1 VRIRKGMATP
11 GLTPVRGMV
20 PSPRPLRPRPPPGTT
35 TITTTT
41 MTAST
46 MMASTMMA
54 GTMTEERSASYRKV
68 FWGIRGRI
76 LFWYV
81 AVLAAAIAAAVL
93 VNRQV
98 LIAGI
103 DTRIDEA
110 LVQESEELR
119 SLAQGRDPTTG
130 EPFEN
135 RVDRIFRVFLQRNIP
150 TRNETFVTFIDGSPF
165 ERSLDEPGYR
175 LDLDARLVDR
185 WGAVT
190 RTQRGQVS
198 TPVGTVEY
206 LAVPVKAGNTTR
218 GVFVAAI
225 FRDRELAT
233 IAPAIWGAAGVG
245 LATLLVGSLLAWR
258 VAEGVLRPVRLVTD
272 TAAAIST
279 SELTRRIDVRG
290 RDEISRLAATFN
302 EMLDRLE
309 EAFRIQRQ
317 FVDDAGHELRT
328 PITIIRG
335 HLEVSEGG
343 PEERLKTSAL
353 VMDELDRMNRIV
365 NDLLLLAKAKQPDF
379 LDLATVDL
387 RSLTEDLHAK
397 ATALAPMDWQL
408 EDVGQGKIVADRQR
422 LTQAVMQLAQN
433 ATEHSPPGSEIALG
447 SAVAYGRARLWVRD
461 AGSGIAPEDHERIF
475 QRFARTGDGRRG
487 SAGAG
492 LGLSIVRA
500 IAEAHHGTV
509 EIRSRPGSGATFTV
523 VIPVDQPVP
532 DREAAT

>member
-1 VRIRKGMATP
+1 MATTTAKMM
-11 GLTPVRGMV
+11 GMTTP
-20 PSPRPLRPRPPPGTT
+20 
-35 TITTTT
+35 
-41 MTAST
+41 
-46 MMASTMMA
+46 
-54 GTMTEERSASYRKV
+54 MTETPSASSRRV

-81 AVLAAAIAAAVL
+81 AVLTAAIAAAVL

-119 SLAQGRDPTTG
+119 GLSQGRDPTTG
-130 EPFEN
+130 ERFGN
-135 RVDRIFRVFLQRNIP
+135 RVDRIFEVFLQRNIP
-150 TRNETFVTFIDGSPF
+150 TRNETFVTFVDGRPF
-165 ERSLDEPGYR
+165 ERSLDDPIYR
-175 LDLDARLVDR
+175 LDLDRRLVDR
-185 WGAVT
+185 WGGLT

-198 TPVGTVEY
+198 TPAGTVEY
-206 LAVPVKAGNTTR
+206 LAIPVKAESSTR

-225 FRDRELAT
+225 FRDRELAD
-233 IAPAIWGAAGVG
+233 IAPAVWGAAGVG

-272 TAAAIST
+272 TAASIST
-279 SELTRRIDVRG
+279 SELTRRIDVGG

-309 EAFRIQRQ
+309 EAFRLQRQ

-335 HLEVSEGG
+335 HLEVSEDD
-343 PEERLKTSAL
+343 PEERLKTNAL
-353 VMDELDRMNRIV
+353 VIDELDRMNRIV
-365 NDLLLLAKAKQPDF
+365 NDLLLLAKARQPDF

-397 ATALAPMDWQL
+397 ATALATRDWQL
-408 EDVGQGKIVADRQR
+408 EGAGQGMIVADRQR
-422 LTQAVMQLAQN
+422 LTQAIMQLAQN
-433 ATEHSPPGSEIALG
+433 ATEHTTDRATIGLG
-447 SAVAYGRARLWVRD
+447 SAVVNDRASLWVRD
-461 AGSGIAPEDHERIF
+461 SGSGIPPEDQDRIF

-509 EIRSRPGSGATFTV
+509 DVNSRPGVGATFTV

-532 DREAAT
+532 DGEGAT

>member
-1 VRIRKGMATP
+1 MLPSCSPHGGWRHFAREPGPGGGAEPRRSIRAGDDDDDDDGHDDRGDDEVNDGMSADAR
-11 GLTPVRGMV
+11 PV
-20 PSPRPLRPRPPPGTT
+20 L
-35 TITTTT
+35 
-41 MTAST
+41 
-46 MMASTMMA
+46 
-54 GTMTEERSASYRKV
+54 
-68 FWGIRGRI
+68 WGIRGRI

-81 AVLAAAIAAAVL
+81 AVLAAAIIAAVL
-93 VNRQV
+93 VTRQL

-110 LVQESEELR
+110 LVQEVQELR
-119 SLAQGRDPTTG
+119 RLAGGRDPTTG
-130 EPFEN
+130 ERFGN
-135 RVDRIFRVFLQRNIP
+135 RVDRIFEVFLQRNLPI
-150 TRNETFVTFIDGSPF
+150 RNETYLTFVRGRPF
-165 ERSLDEPGYR
+165 ERSFGEPVYR
-175 LDLDARLVDR
+175 LDQDPRLVAR

-190 RTQRGQVS
+190 RTERGRVS
-198 TPVGTVEY
+198 TPAGRVEY
-206 LAVPVKAGNTTR
+206 LAVPVRAGGGTR

-225 FRDRELAT
+225 FRDLELAD
-233 IAPAIWGAAGVG
+233 IAPAVWGAAGVG
-245 LATLLVGSLLAWR
+245 LPTLLVGSLLAWR

-279 SELTRRIDVRG
+279 SELTRRIEVRG
-290 RDEISRLAATFN
+290 HDEISRLAATFN

-335 HLEVSEGG
+335 HLEVAEDD
-343 PEERLKTSAL
+343 PAERLKTSAL

-379 LDLATVDL
+379 LDLATVEM

-408 EDVGQGKIVADRQR
+408 EDVGHGVIVADRQR
-422 LTQAVMQLAQN
+422 LTQAIMQLAQN
-433 ATEHSPPGSEIALG
+433 ATEHSPPGSEVALG

-461 AGSGIAPEDHERIF
+461 AGSGIPPEDHERIF

-487 SAGAG
+487 SGGAG

-509 EIRSRPGSGATFTV
+509 EIESRPGSGATFTV
-523 VIPVDQPVP
+523 VIPVDQPEP

>member
-1 VRIRKGMATP
+1 
-11 GLTPVRGMV
+11 
-20 PSPRPLRPRPPPGTT
+20 
-35 TITTTT
+35 
-41 MTAST
+41 
-46 MMASTMMA
+46 
-54 GTMTEERSASYRKV
+54 MTEAPSASSRRV

-81 AVLAAAIAAAVL
+81 AVLTAAIAAAVL
-93 VNRQV
+93 VNRQM

-119 SLAQGRDPTTG
+119 VLAQGRDPTTG
-130 EPFEN
+130 ERFGN
-135 RVDRIFRVFLQRNIP
+135 DVRRIFDVFLRRNIP
-150 TRNETFVTFIDGSPF
+150 TRNETFVTFVDGRPF
-165 ERSLDEPGYR
+165 ERSLDDPIYR
-175 LDLDARLVDR
+175 LDLDAGITDR
-185 WGAVT
+185 WGGLT
-190 RTQRGQVS
+190 RTERGALS
-198 TPVGTVEY
+198 TPVGRVEY
-206 LAVPVKAGNTTR
+206 LAIPVKAGQATR

-225 FRDRELAT
+225 FRDRELAD
-233 IAPAIWGAAGVG
+233 IAPAIFGAAGVG
-245 LATLLVGSLLAWR
+245 LATLLVGSVLAWR

-279 SELTRRIDVRG
+279 SELTRRIDVGG

-309 EAFRIQRQ
+309 EAFRLQRQ

-335 HLEVSEGG
+335 HLEVPEDD
-343 PEERLKTSAL
+343 PEERVKTSAL
-353 VMDELDRMNRIV
+353 VIDELDRMNRIV
-365 NDLLLLAKAKQPDF
+365 NDLLLLAKARQPDF

-397 ATALAPMDWQL
+397 ATALATREWQL
-408 EDVGQGKIVADRQR
+408 EAAGQGVIVADRQR
-422 LTQAVMQLAQN
+422 LTQAIMQLAQN
-433 ATEHSPPGSEIALG
+433 ATEHTTDRATIGLG
-447 SAVAYGRARLWVRD
+447 SDIVNGRARLWVRD
-461 AGSGIAPEDHERIF
+461 SGPGIPPDDQERIF

-500 IAEAHHGTV
+500 IAEAHHGMV
-509 EIRSRPGSGATFTV
+509 EVLSRPGEGATFIV
-523 VIPVDQPVP
+523 VIPVDQPEP
-532 DREAAT
+532 DRQVAT

>member
-1 VRIRKGMATP
+1 M
-11 GLTPVRGMV
+11 
-20 PSPRPLRPRPPPGTT
+20 
-35 TITTTT
+35 
-41 MTAST
+41 
-46 MMASTMMA
+46 
-54 GTMTEERSASYRKV
+54 
-68 FWGIRGRI
+68 
-76 LFWYV
+76 
-81 AVLAAAIAAAVL
+81 AVLAAAITAAVL

-98 LIAGI
+98 LVAGI
-103 DTRIDEA
+103 DTRIHEA

-119 SLAQGRDPTTG
+119 RLAHGRDPTTG
-130 EPFEN
+130 ERFGN
-135 RVDRIFRVFLQRNIP
+135 RVDRIFEVFLQRNLP
-150 TRNETFVTFIDGSPF
+150 TRNETFVTFVDGRPF
-165 ERSLDEPGYR
+165 ERSLGEPIYR
-175 LDLDARLVDR
+175 LDLDTRLVDR
-185 WGAVT
+185 WAGLT

-198 TPVGTVEY
+198 TPAGTVEY
-206 LAVPVKAGNTTR
+206 LAIPVKAGGATR

-225 FRDRELAT
+225 FRDSELAD
-233 IAPAIWGAAGVG
+233 IAPAVWGAAGVG

-279 SELTRRIDVRG
+279 SELTRRIDVGG
-290 RDEISRLAATFN
+290 RDEISRLASTFN

-335 HLEVSEGG
+335 HLEVTEDD
-343 PEERLKTSAL
+343 PDERLKTNAL

-387 RSLTEDLHAK
+387 RALTEDLHAK
-397 ATALAPMDWQL
+397 ATALATREWSL
-408 EDVGQGKIVADRQR
+408 EEVGQGMIVADRQR
-422 LTQAVMQLAQN
+422 LTQAVVQLAQN
-433 ATEHSPPGSEIALG
+433 ATEHTSDGAKIALG
-447 SAVAYGRARLWVRD
+447 SSVANAQARLWVRD
-461 AGSGIAPEDHERIF
+461 SGAGIPPEDQERIF

-500 IAEAHHGTV
+500 IAEAHHGMV
-509 EIRSRPGSGATFTV
+509 EVLSRPGEGATFIV
-523 VIPVDQPVP
+523 VIPVDQPEP
-532 DREAAT
+532 DQEVAT

>member
-1 VRIRKGMATP
+1 VATTATMM
-11 GLTPVRGMV
+11 G
-20 PSPRPLRPRPPPGTT
+20 GTT
-35 TITTTT
+35 P
-41 MTAST
+41 
-46 MMASTMMA
+46 
-54 GTMTEERSASYRKV
+54 MTEERSASSRKV

-81 AVLAAAIAAAVL
+81 TVLALAIAAAVL
-93 VNRQV
+93 VTRQILV
-98 LIAGI
+98 AGI

-119 SLAQGRDPTTG
+119 VLARGRDPTTG
-130 EPFEN
+130 DPFGN
-135 RVDRIFRVFLQRNIP
+135 DVSRIFDVFLRRNIP
-150 TRNETFVTFIDGSPF
+150 TRNETFVTFVDGRPF
-165 ERSLDEPGYR
+165 ERSLDDPIYR
-175 LDLDARLVDR
+175 LDLDGRLVDR
-185 WGAVT
+185 WGGLT
-190 RTQRGQVS
+190 RTERGQVS
-198 TPVGTVEY
+198 TPVGTVEF
-206 LAVPVKAGNTTR
+206 LAIPVKTGQATG

-225 FRDRELAT
+225 FRDRELAD

-279 SELTRRIDVRG
+279 SELTRRIDVGG

-309 EAFRIQRQ
+309 DAFRLQRQ

-335 HLEVSEGG
+335 HLEVPEDD
-343 PEERLKTSAL
+343 PEERLKTNAL
-353 VMDELDRMNRIV
+353 VIDELDRMNRIV

-397 ATALAPMDWQL
+397 ATALATREWRL
-408 EDVGQGKIVADRQR
+408 EGLGQGMIVADRQR

-433 ATEHSPPGSEIALG
+433 ATEHTSEGAEITLG
-447 SAVAYGRARLWVRD
+447 SSVTNGHARLWVRD
-461 AGSGIAPEDHERIF
+461 SGAGIPPDDQERIF

-500 IAEAHHGTV
+500 IAEAHHGMV
-509 EIRSRPGSGATFTV
+509 EVLSRPGEGATFTV
-523 VIPVDQPVP
+523 VIPVDQPEP
-532 DREAAT
+532 DREVAT

>member
-1 VRIRKGMATP
+1 MSEGR
-11 GLTPVRGMV
+11 
-20 PSPRPLRPRPPPGTT
+20 
-35 TITTTT
+35 
-41 MTAST
+41 TAS
-46 MMASTMMA
+46 S
-54 GTMTEERSASYRKV
+54 RRV

-81 AVLAAAIAAAVL
+81 AVLTAAIAAAVL

-119 SLAQGRDPTTG
+119 RLSHGRDPTTG
-130 EPFEN
+130 EPFRN
-135 RVDRIFRVFLQRNIP
+135 QVDRIFEVFLQRNIP
-150 TRNETFVTFIDGSPF
+150 TRNETFVTFVNGRPF
-165 ERSLDEPGYR
+165 ERSLGEPIYR

-185 WGAVT
+185 WAGIT
-190 RTQRGQVS
+190 RTQRGTVS
-198 TPVGTVEY
+198 TPAGTVEY
-206 LAVPVKAGNTTR
+206 LAVPVKAGTTTR

-225 FRDRELAT
+225 FRDRELAD

-258 VAEGVLRPVRLVTD
+258 VAEGVLRPVRVVTD

-279 SELTRRIDVRG
+279 SELTRRIDVSG

-335 HLEVSEGG
+335 HLEVAEDD
-343 PEERLKTSAL
+343 PEERVKTSAL

-387 RSLTEDLHAK
+387 RALTEDLHAK
-397 ATALAPMDWQL
+397 ATAIATRDWRL
-408 EDVGQGKIVADRQR
+408 EGVGHGMIVADRQR
-422 LTQAVMQLAQN
+422 LTQAVVQLAQN
-433 ATEHSPPGSEIALG
+433 ATEHTSDGEEIALG
-447 SAVAYGRARLWVRD
+447 SAIDDGRARLWVRD
-461 AGSGIAPEDHERIF
+461 SGPGIPREDRDRIF
-475 QRFARTGDGRRG
+475 QRFARAGDGRRG

-500 IAEAHHGTV
+500 IAEAHHGMV
-509 EIRSRPGSGATFTV
+509 EVLSRPGEGATFTV

-532 DREAAT
+532 DQEVAT

>member
-1 VRIRKGMATP
+1 
-11 GLTPVRGMV
+11 
-20 PSPRPLRPRPPPGTT
+20 
-35 TITTTT
+35 
-41 MTAST
+41 
-46 MMASTMMA
+46 
-54 GTMTEERSASYRKV
+54 MTEGRGASSRRV

-81 AVLAAAIAAAVL
+81 AVLAAAITAAVL
-93 VNRQV
+93 VTRQV

-119 SLAQGRDPTTG
+119 RLARGRDPTTG
-130 EPFEN
+130 EPFRM
-135 RVDRIFRVFLQRNIP
+135 RVDRIFEVFLQRNLP
-150 TRNETFVTFIDGSPF
+150 TRNETYVTFVQGKPF
-165 ERSLDEPGYR
+165 ERSLGEPIYR
-175 LDLDARLVDR
+175 LDLDAGLVDR
-185 WGAVT
+185 WGGLT
-190 RTQRGQVS
+190 RPERGQVS
-198 TPVGTVEY
+198 TPAGRVEY
-206 LAVPVKAGNTTR
+206 LAIPVNAGQVTR

-225 FRDRELAT
+225 FRDRELAD
-233 IAPAIWGAAGVG
+233 IAPAIWGATGVG

-272 TAAAIST
+272 TAASIST
-279 SELTRRIDVRG
+279 SELTRRIEVRG

-335 HLEVSEGG
+335 HLEVSEDD
-343 PEERLKTSAL
+343 PEERLKTNAL
-353 VMDELDRMNRIV
+353 VIDELDRMNRIV
-365 NDLLLLAKAKQPDF
+365 NDLLLLAKARQADF

-397 ATALAPMDWQL
+397 ATALATRDWGL
-408 EDVGQGKIVADRQR
+408 DEVGQGMVVADRQR

-433 ATEHSPPGSEIALG
+433 ATEHTGGGAEIALG
-447 SAVAYGRARLWVRD
+447 SAVAGGRARLWVRD
-461 AGSGIAPEDHERIF
+461 SGPGIPPEDRERIF

-487 SAGAG
+487 STGAG
-492 LGLSIVRA
+492 LGLAIVRA

-509 EIRSRPGSGATFTV
+509 EVSSRAGAGATFTV
-523 VIPVDQPVP
+523 VIPVDQPEP
-532 DREAAT
+532 DREAST

>member
-1 VRIRKGMATP
+1 MM
-11 GLTPVRGMV
+11 MV
-20 PSPRPLRPRPPPGTT
+20 A
-35 TITTTT
+35 TT
-41 MTAST
+41 MMVAT
-46 MMASTMMA
+46 MI
-54 GTMTEERSASYRKV
+54 EERASSRRV
-68 FWGIRGRI
+68 VWGIRGRI

-119 SLAQGRDPTTG
+119 FLAQGRDPTTG
-130 EPFEN
+130 EPFRN
-135 RVDRIFRVFLQRNIP
+135 RVDRIFEVFLQRNLP
-150 TRNETFVTFIDGSPF
+150 TRNETFVTFVDGVPY
-165 ERSLDEPGYR
+165 ERSLDDPIYR
-175 LDLDARLVDR
+175 LDLDAQLAER
-185 WGAVT
+185 WAAVT
-190 RTQRGQVS
+190 RTQRGRVS
-198 TPVGTVEY
+198 TPAGTVEY
-206 LAVPVKAGNTTR
+206 LAIPVKAGGSTR

-233 IAPAIWGAAGVG
+233 IAPAVWGAAGVG

-279 SELTRRIDVRG
+279 SELTRRIEVRG

-302 EMLDRLE
+302 EMLDGLE
-309 EAFRIQRQ
+309 EAFTIQRQ

-335 HLEVSEGG
+335 HLEVAEDD

-379 LDLATVDL
+379 LDLATVEM

-408 EDVGQGKIVADRQR
+408 EDVGHGVIVADRQR
-422 LTQAVMQLAQN
+422 LTQAIMQLAQN
-433 ATEHSPPGSEIALG
+433 ATEHSPRGSEVALG

-461 AGSGIAPEDHERIF
+461 AGSGIPPEDHERIF

-487 SAGAG
+487 SGGAG

-509 EIRSRPGSGATFTV
+509 EIQSRPGSGATFTI
-523 VIPVDQPVP
+523 VIPVDQPEP

>member
-1 VRIRKGMATP
+1 MGAA
-11 GLTPVRGMV
+11 
-20 PSPRPLRPRPPPGTT
+20 LRMTEGR
-35 TITTTT
+35 
-41 MTAST
+41 TAS
-46 MMASTMMA
+46 S
-54 GTMTEERSASYRKV
+54 RRV

-76 LFWYV
+76 LFWYI
-81 AVLAAAIAAAVL
+81 AVLTVAIAAAVL

-119 SLAQGRDPTTG
+119 RLSQGRDPTTG
-130 EPFEN
+130 EPFRN
-135 RVDRIFRVFLQRNIP
+135 QVDRIFEVFLQRNIP
-150 TRNETFVTFIDGSPF
+150 TRNETFVTFVNGRPF
-165 ERSLDEPGYR
+165 ERSLGEPIYR
-175 LDLDARLVDR
+175 LDLDTRLVDR
-185 WGAVT
+185 WAGIT
-190 RTQRGQVS
+190 RTERGQVS
-198 TPVGTVEY
+198 TPAGTVEF
-206 LAVPVKAGNTTR
+206 LAIPVRAAQTTR

-225 FRDRELAT
+225 FRDRETAD
-233 IAPAIWGAAGVG
+233 IAPAVWGAAGVG
-245 LATLLVGSLLAWR
+245 LATLLVGSILAWR

-279 SELTRRIDVRG
+279 SELTRRIDVHG

-335 HLEVSEGG
+335 HLEVAEDD
-343 PEERLKTSAL
+343 PEERVKTSAL

-387 RSLTEDLHAK
+387 RALTEDLHAK
-397 ATALAPMDWQL
+397 ATAIATRDWRL
-408 EDVGQGKIVADRQR
+408 EGVGQGMIVADRQR
-422 LTQAVMQLAQN
+422 LTQAVVQLAQN
-433 ATEHSPPGSEIALG
+433 ATEHTSDGEEIALG
-447 SAVAYGRARLWVRD
+447 SAVDNGWARLWVRD
-461 AGSGIAPEDHERIF
+461 SGPGIPPEDRDRIF
-475 QRFARTGDGRRG
+475 QRFARMGVGRRG

-500 IAEAHHGTV
+500 IADAHHGVV
-509 EIRSRPGSGATFTV
+509 EVLSHPGEGATFTV
-523 VIPVDQPVP
+523 VIPVDQPEPQQEV
-532 DREAAT
+532 TT

>member
-1 VRIRKGMATP
+1 MATTAKMMGMATP
-11 GLTPVRGMV
+11 
-20 PSPRPLRPRPPPGTT
+20 
-35 TITTTT
+35 
-41 MTAST
+41 
-46 MMASTMMA
+46 
-54 GTMTEERSASYRKV
+54 MTEAPSASSRRV

-81 AVLAAAIAAAVL
+81 AVLTAAIAAAVL

-119 SLAQGRDPTTG
+119 VLAQGRDPTTG
-130 EPFEN
+130 ERFGN
-135 RVDRIFRVFLQRNIP
+135 DVRRIFDVFLRRNIP
-150 TRNETFVTFIDGSPF
+150 TRNETFVTFVDGRPF
-165 ERSLDEPGYR
+165 ERSLDDPIYR
-175 LDLDARLVDR
+175 LDLDAEIADR
-185 WGAVT
+185 WGGLT
-190 RTQRGQVS
+190 RTERGALS
-198 TPVGTVEY
+198 TPVGGVEY
-206 LAVPVKAGNTTR
+206 LAIPVKAGQATR

-225 FRDRELAT
+225 FRDRELAD

-279 SELTRRIDVRG
+279 SELTRRIDVGG

-309 EAFRIQRQ
+309 EAFRLQRQ

-335 HLEVSEGG
+335 HLEVPEDD
-343 PEERLKTSAL
+343 PEERVKTSAL
-353 VMDELDRMNRIV
+353 VIDELDRMNRIV
-365 NDLLLLAKAKQPDF
+365 NDLLLLAKARQPDF

-397 ATALAPMDWQL
+397 ATALATREWQL
-408 EDVGQGKIVADRQR
+408 EAAGQGVIVADRQR
-422 LTQAVMQLAQN
+422 LTQAIMQLAQN
-433 ATEHSPPGSEIALG
+433 ATEHTTDRATIGLG
-447 SAVAYGRARLWVRD
+447 SDIVNGRARLWVRD
-461 AGSGIAPEDHERIF
+461 SGPGIPPDDQERIF

-500 IAEAHHGTV
+500 IAEAHHGMV
-509 EIRSRPGSGATFTV
+509 EVLSRPGEGATFIV
-523 VIPVDQPVP
+523 VIPVDQPEP
-532 DREAAT
+532 DRQVAT

>member
-1 VRIRKGMATP
+1 
-11 GLTPVRGMV
+11 
-20 PSPRPLRPRPPPGTT
+20 
-35 TITTTT
+35 
-41 MTAST
+41 
-46 MMASTMMA
+46 
-54 GTMTEERSASYRKV
+54 MTEQGASSRRV

-81 AVLAAAIAAAVL
+81 AVLTAAIAAAVL

-119 SLAQGRDPTTG
+119 RLSQGRDPTTG
-130 EPFEN
+130 EPFRN
-135 RVDRIFRVFLQRNIP
+135 QVDRIFEVFLQRNIP
-150 TRNETFVTFIDGSPF
+150 TRNETFVTFVNGRPF
-165 ERSLDEPGYR
+165 ERSLGDPIYR

-185 WGAVT
+185 WAGIT
-190 RTQRGQVS
+190 RTKRGQVS
-198 TPVGTVEY
+198 TPEGIVEY
-206 LAVPVKAGNTTR
+206 LAIPVKASESTR

-225 FRDRELAT
+225 FRDRELAD
-233 IAPAIWGAAGVG
+233 IAPAVWGAAGVG

-258 VAEGVLRPVRLVTD
+258 VAEGVLRPVRLVTE
-272 TAAAIST
+272 TAAVIST

-335 HLEVSEGG
+335 HLEVAEDD
-343 PEERLKTSAL
+343 PQERLTTNAL

-387 RSLTEDLHAK
+387 RLLTEDLHAK
-397 ATALAPMDWQL
+397 ATALATREWRL
-408 EDVGQGKIVADRQR
+408 EGVGQGMIVADRQR
-422 LTQAVMQLAQN
+422 LTQAVVQLAQN
-433 ATEHSPPGSEIALG
+433 ATEHTTDGEEIVLG
-447 SAVAYGRARLWVRD
+447 SAVANGHARLWVRD
-461 AGSGIAPEDHERIF
+461 SGPGIPPEDQERIF
-475 QRFARTGDGRRG
+475 QRFSRTGEGRRG

-500 IAEAHHGTV
+500 IAEAHHGGV
-509 EIRSRPGSGATFTV
+509 EVLSRPGQGATFTV
-523 VIPVDQPVP
+523 VIPVDQPEP
-532 DREAAT
+532 DPAVVT

>member
-1 VRIRKGMATP
+1 MTEGR
-11 GLTPVRGMV
+11 
-20 PSPRPLRPRPPPGTT
+20 
-35 TITTTT
+35 
-41 MTAST
+41 TAS
-46 MMASTMMA
+46 S
-54 GTMTEERSASYRKV
+54 RRV

-81 AVLAAAIAAAVL
+81 AVLTAAIAAAVL

-119 SLAQGRDPTTG
+119 RLSHGRDPTTG
-130 EPFEN
+130 EPFRN
-135 RVDRIFRVFLQRNIP
+135 QVDRIFEVFLQRNIP
-150 TRNETFVTFIDGSPF
+150 TRNETFVTFVNGRPF
-165 ERSLDEPGYR
+165 ERSLGEPIYR

-185 WGAVT
+185 WAGIT
-190 RTQRGQVS
+190 RTERGQVS
-198 TPVGTVEY
+198 TPAGTVEY
-206 LAVPVKAGNTTR
+206 LAVPVRAGTTTR
-218 GVFVAAI
+218 GVFVAAV
-225 FRDRELAT
+225 FRDRELAD
-233 IAPAIWGAAGVG
+233 IAPAVWGAAGVG

-279 SELTRRIDVRG
+279 SELTRRIDVHG

-335 HLEVSEGG
+335 HLELAEDD
-343 PEERLKTSAL
+343 PEERVKTNAL

-387 RSLTEDLHAK
+387 RALTEDLHAK
-397 ATALAPMDWQL
+397 ATAIATRDWRL
-408 EDVGQGKIVADRQR
+408 EGVGQGMIVADRQR
-422 LTQAVMQLAQN
+422 LTQAVVQLAQN
-433 ATEHSPPGSEIALG
+433 ATEHTSDGEEIALG
-447 SAVAYGRARLWVRD
+447 SAVDDGRARLWVRD
-461 AGSGIAPEDHERIF
+461 SGPGIPPEDRDRIF
-475 QRFARTGDGRRG
+475 QRFARTGEGRRG

-500 IAEAHHGTV
+500 IAEAHHGMV
-509 EIRSRPGSGATFTV
+509 EVRSRPGEGATFTV

-532 DREAAT
+532 DQEVAT